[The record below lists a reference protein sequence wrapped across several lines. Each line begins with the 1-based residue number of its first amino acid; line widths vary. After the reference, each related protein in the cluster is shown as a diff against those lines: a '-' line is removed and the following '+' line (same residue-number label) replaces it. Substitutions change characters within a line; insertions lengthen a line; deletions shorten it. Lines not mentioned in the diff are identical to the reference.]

1 MVESI
6 SARVCSGSFPLSPHV
21 CTAGQPWRS
30 DHLDC
35 GGRHGNQP
43 VSSQVSRDGKK
54 ARTRSGEEKER
65 KRPRDERHACK
76 RDWSEV
82 FICLD
87 SVSSMLIA
95 P

>member
-6 SARVCSGSFPLSPHV
+6 GARVCSGSFPLSPRV

-30 DHLDC
+30 DRLDC

-54 ARTRSGEEKER
+54 ARTRSGEEKRER
-65 KRPRDERHACK
+65 GQGMSDMHVKGIVLK
-76 RDWSEV
+76 SS
-82 FICLD
+82 
-87 SVSSMLIA
+87 SV
-95 P
+95 